1 MPLVSV
7 IMSTCSRGHFLKQ
20 ALESVLNQSF
30 SDFEFI
36 IIDDAS
42 SDNTD
47 EILKSCTDK
56 RLRLYKNKKQCG
68 CTFNYHNAQN
78 LAQGEFT
85 AHIDDDDIWHK
96 DKLAKQI
103 EFMNRHPEITL
114 SGTFIETFGEN
125 RRPSWVFD
133 TDSTKLDFMIN
144 FYNPICH
151 SSVIFR
157 NSFIRKNCIN
167 YDMNKLCAQDYDLYK
182 QIILNGGT
190 LANLP
195 EVLVQ
200 YRMHKI
206 RLTDVKETQDIQSN
220 NAEKIKKELLKRFL
234 SGDEIVKI
242 TEQMTGFPFNEYNT
256 ADVLNAIDYA
266 GRRYTEKYSAP
277 YEIIEAAKN
286 DIKNGLYKF

>member
-1 MPLVSV
+1 MPLISV
-7 IMSTCSRGHFLKQ
+7 IMSTFNRGHFLKQ

-47 EILKSCTDK
+47 KILKSCTDK
-56 RLRLYKNKKQCG
+56 RLRLYKNKQQCG

-133 TDSTKLDFMIN
+133 TDSIKLDFMIN

-157 NSFIRKNCIN
+157 NSFIQENCIN

-190 LANLP
+190 LANMP
-195 EVLVQ
+195 EVLIQ

-234 SGDEIVKI
+234 SDEETEKI

-256 ADVLNAIDYA
+256 DNVLDAIDYA

-286 DIKNGLYKF
+286 DIQNGLYKF